1 MILSPTISINREG
14 KFEPQ
19 YEVVAIHLE
28 GTCPRECGHTHIAI
42 KANDGPKTQQDKQIQ
57 QRRYAHIAP
66 KKCYKKG
73 DECDK
78 NDFHFNKFRPFCYA
92 NGCTERGPTPL
103 NEDRFSAF
111 NWRMEHDCEANFE
124 GSTYV
129 RQPLPQLT
137 QEHLAHNAKID
148 VAKGMDQATRA
159 KLINSSIQ
167 GSAALAA
174 RHTRKR
180 KRQELQA
187 TMEQPQNQV
196 SKKAS
201 QPTPLTPDP
210 HPEGSKRKLVPK
222 VPEFSFSALP
232 TPAKSLPST
241 PGSDSDS
248 QMSTDD
254 FIATTEQKLKEL
266 VTSE

>member
-241 PGSDSDS
+241 PGSDNDS